1 MKATL
6 EIDDDLLERA
16 AQLARE
22 RGETTDK
29 VVSDLLRKSIEEGAS
44 RVRNGF
50 RLLPPRDLPE
60 PYPDLA
66 LINSLRDDDLPYPLG

>member
-16 AQLARE
+16 SQLARE

-29 VVSDLLRKSIEEGAS
+29 VVSDLLRTSIEENVP
-44 RVRNGF
+44 RFRNGF
-50 RLLPPRDLPE
+50 RLLPNDRRGIKADLH
-60 PYPDLA
+60 LV
-66 LINSLRDDDLPYPLG
+66 NSLRDDHDRP